1 MYAPQSQF
9 NILSLLV
16 AVLPPLFIMI
26 LLNVKDKKDKEPKW
40 LLFLC
45 VVGGALSTIF
55 SIIMEKLFM
64 SGIRNM
70 FNDDESIAFYAVEAF
85 LGIAIVEELGKYI
98 ALRIITW
105 KSRHFDYTFDG
116 IVYSVFV
123 SLGFAVT
130 ENILYVIKYG
140 VQTGMLR
147 AVTAIPG
154 HMSFGVYMG
163 YFYGLAKFYQVA
175 GYKSKKTA
183 NLWIGYLTAVMM
195 HGLYDFLAFSQR
207 QISMWFFFIFSISMD
222 IFVFVQIH
230 QSAKNDTPIYQTY
243 QKPQNQVPFHQ
254 VYQNPYYVPQGYV
267 PPQYLQQQYG
277 GPYRGMPNGNLYAPQ
292 GMGMPN
298 YGNLQMQGGQYINEA
313 NYVNQQSRSGQYP
326 YGANP
331 VNPQAQGYNSEGA
344 TDNLRQQ

>member
-9 NILSLLV
+9 NIFSLLV

-26 LLNVKDKKDKEPKW
+26 LLNVKDKKEKEPKG

-55 SIIMEKLFM
+55 SIILENLNMSVITNIFDGEKSF
-64 SGIRNM
+64 G
-70 FNDDESIAFYAVEAF
+70 FYAVEAL
-85 LGIAIVEELGKYI
+85 LGVAVVEELGKYI

-105 KSRHFDYTFDG
+105 KNRNFDYTFDG

-140 VQTGMLR
+140 LQTGLLR

-183 NLWIGYLTAVMM
+183 NLWIGYLTAVLM

-207 QISMWFFFIFSISMD
+207 EISMWFFFIFSISMD

-243 QKPQNQVPFHQ
+243 QRPQNQVPFHQ
-254 VYQNPYYVPQGYV
+254 VYQNPYYTPQGYV

-292 GMGMPN
+292 GQRIPN
-298 YGNLQMQGGQYINEA
+298 YGNPQMQG
-313 NYVNQQSRSGQYP
+313 GQYP

-331 VNPQAQGYNSEGA
+331 VNPQSQGYNSEGA